1 MGKRIILKSND
12 GQVVV
17 LNPLPSLLESSD
29 SFYINGKNIKMKD
42 SKQLTFASED
52 QLKTLGF

>member
-29 SFYINGKNIKMKD
+29 SFFIKGKNIKMKD
-42 SKQLTFASED
+42 SKQLTFTSED